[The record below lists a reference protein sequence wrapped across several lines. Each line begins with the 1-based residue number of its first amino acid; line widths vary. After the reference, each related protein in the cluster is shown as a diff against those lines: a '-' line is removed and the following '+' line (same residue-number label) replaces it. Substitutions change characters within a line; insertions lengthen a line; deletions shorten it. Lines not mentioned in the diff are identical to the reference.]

1 MSEVTFINKLINSKL
16 QTVLVDLRRAFQ
28 IEYGDRLAKVVLFG
42 SQARDQAVNGSDI
55 DILIVLKGEI
65 RASDEILKTG
75 GLVADLSLK
84 YDQVISCLFMAET
97 RFLSHNNML
106 LRNIRHEG
114 ITL

>member
-1 MSEVTFINKLINSKL
+1 MSEVALINKLINSKL
-16 QTVLVDLRRAFQ
+16 QTLLRDLRQAFQ

-84 YDQVISCLFMAET
+84 
-97 RFLSHNNML
+97 
-106 LRNIRHEG
+106 
-114 ITL
+114 